1 MIKGENNDNR
11 SESNFRRIKVSYGIK
26 EQFIF
31 FLRYICVGSFS
42 FSCVY
47 IIRTIDA
54 SPKL

>member
-1 MIKGENNDNR
+1 MIKGETNDNR

-47 IIRTIDA
+47 MIRTIDA

>member
-1 MIKGENNDNR
+1 MIKGETNDNR

-42 FSCVY
+42 CVY
-47 IIRTIDA
+47 MIRTIDA